1 MVLSFDVAGDPAEFE
16 FNQATGSA
24 EVRSSGKTVPLQNPL
39 NPKSHFRLRTTNTWS
54 CQVDGHGVA
63 VTRVRPRWVAGF
75 RQSDYKVAVDGVE
88 VAQARG

>member
-39 NPKSHFRLRTTNTWS
+39 NPKSHS
-54 CQVDGHGVA
+54 ACG
-63 VTRVRPRWVAGF
+63 RPTPGA
-75 RQSDYKVAVDGVE
+75 
-88 VAQARG
+88 ARSTGMASR